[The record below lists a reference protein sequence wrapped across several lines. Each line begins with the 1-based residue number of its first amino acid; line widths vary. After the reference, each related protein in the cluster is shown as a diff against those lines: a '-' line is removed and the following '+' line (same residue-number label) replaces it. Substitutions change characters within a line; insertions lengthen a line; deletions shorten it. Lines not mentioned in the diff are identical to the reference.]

1 MKLLLRCFCASA
13 LLLAAAAFRIDLGGA
28 AAPSRRR
35 AATPVRPRGLST
47 AQTVRWMSSEGEP
60 EAPPTATAANEDA
73 YAALGFQESEIGVG
87 LNPEEVMQWLGTKTE
102 LLVKFKKDNPLFS
115 EEKVQEEVDR
125 FVRDTEM
132 VNVYIAYQKRKASPD
147 YKEELL
153 QQNADNFN
161 DPKIIGTYV
170 AWLAGGIG
178 FAYVKNKIVNPKF
191 ASGEWEGIS
200 IKLPFVDQ
208 INALTS
214 GAADAAGGAA
224 SDAVAGAADA
234 AAGSF

>member
-47 AQTVRWMSSEGEP
+47 AQTVRWMSSEGGP
-60 EAPPTATAANEDA
+60 EAPPTATASNEDA
-73 YAALGFQESEIGVG
+73 YAALGFKESEIGVG

-102 LLVKFKKDNPLFS
+102 LLAKFKKDNPLFS

-132 VNVYIAYQKRKASPD
+132 VNVYIAYQKKKASPD
-147 YKEELL
+147 YREELL

-170 AWLAGGIG
+170 AWLTGGIG

-200 IKLPFVDQ
+200 IKLPFADQ

-214 GAADAAGGAA
+214 GAADA